1 MQIVTSATPDTV
13 AICLIVNERLTRK
26 PALREIGLKQ
36 KRGLTLTRPSN
47 RADYTRSS
55 AVLSGYAAGKTKK
68 IAGFSLS

>member
-36 KRGLTLTRPSN
+36 KRGLTLTRP
-47 RADYTRSS
+47 
-55 AVLSGYAAGKTKK
+55 LEPG
-68 IAGFSLS
+68 